1 MRRIL
6 CVGVVLAMGI
16 AALGASPLTLGAEAL
31 GGAVGTMVGVLM
43 AGELG
48 DVLVEAAGLGGYR
61 PPIMLGFLTGGITT
75 GASLGVMGAASLLG
89 ETGSPSACVLG
100 AFLGG
105 LVALLTE
112 PVLYG
117 LGGFEID
124 DPRVEA
130 MGMTALLLAPA
141 IGATIGYNR

>member
-1 MRRIL
+1 
-6 CVGVVLAMGI
+6 
-16 AALGASPLTLGAEAL
+16 
-31 GGAVGTMVGVLM
+31 MVGVLL

-48 DVLVEAAGLGGYR
+48 DVLVEIAGLGEYR

-89 ETGSPSACVLG
+89 EPGNPSACVLG

-105 LVALLTE
+105 LVALFTE
-112 PVLYG
+112 PILYG

-124 DPRVEA
+124 DPHVEA
-130 MGMTALLLAPA
+130 MGMTALLLAPT